1 MNLYAESAVA
11 LLAQLEAGA
20 TTSVAIVE
28 ALRERAAATEPRV
41 NALSQPGWEEAL
53 RTAAERDAERRR
65 GMVRGL
71 LHGLP
76 FTVKD
81 NIDAVGFETTVGLKE
96 GGRRRPAADAIVV
109 QLMREAGA
117 IVLGKTNVP
126 QALLSMRC
134 DNALYGPTS
143 NPWSAAHVTG
153 GSSSGEGAAI
163 ASGISPVGFGSDL
176 GGSIRFPAAFCGV
189 VGFKPTLDRWSN
201 LGVLSA
207 IPGQAFVRAQIG
219 PLART
224 VADVSL
230 LFAALP
236 SERQAPLDRRVPP
249 LPTMPLPADLR
260 GVRIGWFEHDGFLEA
275 LPGCVR
281 AVRLAREALADAGA
295 ELVSYTPRHQR
306 EMVLAYI
313 AATSSDGLATLRRG
327 FGREPVPASLKLMW
341 RVGTA
346 PRAARRAAEAALA
359 LVGEHRLAD
368 TLRSGGRKA
377 VAELWQL
384 TDRLAAMAAEIES
397 DWRTQRLDAVICP
410 AGASPAVPIG
420 MERDASIVF
429 SYFGRYNLLGM
440 PAGVV
445 PVTRVRSD
453 ETDWSPPSGRA
464 DRFDKRLQAIAAHS
478 AGLPVA
484 VQVAAPR
491 WRDETA
497 LAVMAAIEARM
508 RGRDD
513 FPQTPRD
520 PSSDGDT
527 QDRQPGIDPLGD
539 PHSPAKWK

>member
-1 MNLYAESAVA
+1 MDLHEASAA
-11 LLAQLEAGA
+11 TLLARLEAGE

-28 ALRERAAATEPRV
+28 ALRERAAATEPHV
-41 NALSQPGWEEAL
+41 HALSQPGWDDAL

-65 GMVRGL
+65 GMVRGC

-76 FTVKD
+76 FTVKE
-81 NIDAVGFETTVGLKE
+81 NIDAVGFETTVGLQE
-96 GGRRRPAADAIVV
+96 GGRRHPAADAVVV
-109 QLMREAGA
+109 QLTREAGA
-117 IVLGKTNVP
+117 ILLGKTNVP
-126 QALLSMRC
+126 QALLSMHC
-134 DNALYGPTS
+134 ENALYGPTR

-163 ASGISPVGFGSDL
+163 ATGVSPIGFGSDL
-176 GGSIRFPAAFCGV
+176 GGSIRFPAAFCGI

-236 SERQAPLDRRVPP
+236 SERQALRDRRVPP
-249 LPTMPLPADLR
+249 LPTMPVPADLR
-260 GVRIGWFEHDGFLEA
+260 GLRIGWFEHDGFLDA
-275 LPGCVR
+275 LPPCVR
-281 AVRLAREALADAGA
+281 AVRLAREALAEAGA
-295 ELVSYTPRHQR
+295 ELVAYTPRHQR

-313 AATSSDGLATLRRG
+313 AGTSSDGLATLRRG
-327 FGREPVPASLKLMW
+327 FGDEPVPASLQLMW

-346 PRAARRAAEAALA
+346 PRAARRAAEVALT
-359 LVGEHRLAD
+359 LIGEHRLAD
-368 TLRSGGRKA
+368 TLRNGGRRA
-377 VAELWQL
+377 VAEYWQL
-384 TDRLAAMAAEIES
+384 TDRLAAMAAEIEA
-397 DWRTQRLDAVICP
+397 DWGGQRLDAVVCP

-445 PVTRVRSD
+445 PVTRVRHD
-453 ETDWSPPSGRA
+453 ETGGSSPARRA
-464 DRFDKRLQAIAAHS
+464 DRFDRRLGAIAARS

-497 LAVMAAIEARM
+497 LAVMGVIETRM

-520 PSSDGDT
+520 PG
-527 QDRQPGIDPLGD
+527 
-539 PHSPAKWK
+539 